1 MLNVV
6 ELDTT
11 SKPQVNEFVNYPFK
25 LYANCPQWVPPII
38 DDVKKML
45 NPKRHPLYEHS
56 DATFFLARR
65 DGEVVGRIAVME
77 NKPYNRVHDSRTAFF
92 SLFECNDDQEAAS
105 SLFERVFDWAHHRKL
120 NKVVGAKGF
129 GAFDGYGILI
139 EGFEHRAMMTM
150 VPYNYPY
157 YSRLLEAL
165 GFEKEVD
172 FVSCMLTKEN
182 LTLSEKVHRVAERVK
197 QRKSFEVI
205 NLQTRSDLKKWAR
218 RIGEAYNKTFI
229 NNWEYYPISDREID
243 QLVSDLLTIADPHL
257 MKVIAR
263 NNEVVGFL
271 MAFADITPALQR
283 MRGRITPWA
292 IIDLLLERQRAKWVT
307 FNGMGVLPE
316 YQGLGG
322 TALMY
327 TEVEKT
333 IKKYKFDYVDMPQ
346 VAETATQMRKEL
358 VNLGGKEYRN
368 HRVYRKFI

>member
-1 MLNVV
+1 MLNVI

-38 DDVKKML
+38 GDVKKML
-45 NPKRHPLYEHS
+45 NPKQHPLYEHS

-65 DGEVVGRIAVME
+65 NGEVVGRIAVME

-92 SLFECNDDQEAAS
+92 SLFECNDDQEAAN
-105 SLFERVFDWAHHRKL
+105 SLFERVFDWAHQRKL
-120 NKVVGAKGF
+120 NKVVGTKGF

-157 YSRLLEAL
+157 YSRLLETL

-182 LTLSEKVHRVAERVK
+182 LSLPEKVHRVAERVK

-205 NLQTRSDLKKWAR
+205 NLQNRGDLKKWAR

-292 IIDLLLERQRAKWVT
+292 IVDLLLERQRAKWVT

-316 YQGLGG
+316 YQGLGS

-368 HRVYRKFI
+368 HRVYRKLI